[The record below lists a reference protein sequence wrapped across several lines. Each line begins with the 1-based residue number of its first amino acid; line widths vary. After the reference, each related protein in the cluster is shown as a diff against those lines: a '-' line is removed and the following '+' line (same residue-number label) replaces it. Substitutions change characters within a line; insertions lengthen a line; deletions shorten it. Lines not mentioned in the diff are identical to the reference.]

1 LCAVQ
6 LHPFE
11 TTKRARQGCP
21 LSRLLFTI
29 YVPDVD
35 EMLRK
40 AQAGEK
46 DCREKVRSLAFA
58 DDMVIAARSKRELK
72 EMMRSL
78 EKYLKKNSLA
88 KNVNYV

>member
-1 LCAVQ
+1 
-6 LHPFE
+6 LHPFG
-11 TTKRARQGCP
+11 TTKGAKQGCL

-78 EKYLKKNSLA
+78 EKYLKKDSLA